1 MLFEHIRTQITFS
14 DNDNDNDSLL
24 HIVAFKNDIQCV
36 YIGSKKKH

>member
-14 DNDNDNDSLL
+14 DNDNDSLL